1 MSKSMANNSF
11 DTSISAF
18 RAGGPWY
25 RPKARAKVMASWS
38 TSSTPASCSDSKS
51 TARFWWRFSLVIWV
65 AKNVTNQI
73 QHRTVLPLWCLNG
86 VTQYQAAW
94 YGLPCEWTNFKFSY
108 LWKWFWMCF
117 LTLNFWSFFAIF
129 FLARPH
135 PPPPPRHT
143 PQNNDFPNLYNFT
156 QSFAK
161 LCKLRHSIISVRFS
175 RVPRT
180 GPIFFTNIDSSC
192 QDPWGDPT
200 ARPRHPPGFG
210 AAKSPRR
217 ETVSGWSPFVGRL
230 HHQPKSTEM
239 GCC

>member
-11 DTSISAF
+11 DTSMSAF

-38 TSSTPASCSDSKS
+38 TSSTPASCSDWKS

-65 AKNVTNQI
+65 ATNVTNQI
-73 QHRTVLPLWCLNG
+73 QHWTVLPLWCLNG
-86 VTQYQAAW
+86 VTPVAAW
-94 YGLPCEWTNFKFSY
+94 YGLPCEWTNFKFSC
-108 LWKWFWMCF
+108 LWDWFRMCF
-117 LTLNFWSFFAIF
+117 LTLNFWSFFANV

-156 QSFAK
+156 QSFTK

-175 RVPRT
+175 RVSRT

-192 QDPWGDPT
+192 HGSMGWSNCST
-200 ARPRHPPGFG
+200 STPPPVS
-210 AAKSPRR
+210 AAQSRRR

>member
-135 PPPPPRHT
+135 PPPTPAHTAKQWLSQPLQLHPVLCQALQAAPFNHISEILQSPAHRSHLLHQYRFILSGSMGWSNCSTSTPPRVLVQLSHRVG
-143 PQNNDFPNLYNFT
+143 
-156 QSFAK
+156 K
-161 LCKLRHSIISVRFS
+161 LCRVGLHS
-175 RVPRT
+175 
-180 GPIFFTNIDSSC
+180 
-192 QDPWGDPT
+192 
-200 ARPRHPPGFG
+200 
-210 AAKSPRR
+210 
-217 ETVSGWSPFVGRL
+217 
-230 HHQPKSTEM
+230 
-239 GCC
+239 